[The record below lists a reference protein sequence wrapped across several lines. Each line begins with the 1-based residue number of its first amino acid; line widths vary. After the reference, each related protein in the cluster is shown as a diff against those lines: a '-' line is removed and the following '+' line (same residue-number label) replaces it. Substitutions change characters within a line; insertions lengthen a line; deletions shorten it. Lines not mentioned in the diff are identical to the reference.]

1 MTAFAASTKAYW
13 YLTRSTGVVTLLLLT
28 AIVILGTL
36 GPLRVAGSARW
47 PRFTIG
53 QLHRDASLLVLAL
66 LVVHIITS
74 VLDSFAPIGL
84 LDAVVPLHSSYRPL
98 WLGFGALAFD
108 LLVALTV
115 TSLVRRRLGYTAWRR
130 VHWLA
135 YASFPVAVL
144 HSLGAGSDAKSV
156 WLLWL
161 TAVCVAATVL
171 AVIAR
176 IIRSAEGT
184 PSLRAGWVAAAV
196 LTPLGLAGFAVQGP
210 LRAGWA
216 SRAGT
221 PVALLYGNPKAAT
234 ARLPAAA
241 ASAPSAP
248 VPRLARFSA
257 ELSGRFTTSTAPGG
271 AVIDMAMSLH
281 GATAGQLRVRLAGQP
296 IPGGGL
302 SLVGSQV
309 DLVTPGLRHALA
321 GSVVSLD
328 GQHFV
333 AKVRSPGLVYDLS
346 ANLNIDTGTGTVSGR
361 LDAAPVSS

>member
-28 AIVILGTL
+28 AIVILGIL
-36 GPLRVAGSARW
+36 GPLRVSGSARW

-74 VLDSFAPIGL
+74 VLDRFAPIGL

-108 LLVALTV
+108 LLVALTA
-115 TSLVRRRLGYTAWRR
+115 TSLVRRRLGYAAWRR
-130 VHWLA
+130 IHWLA

-161 TAVCVAATVL
+161 TVACVAATVL

-176 IIRSAEGT
+176 IIRSDGT
-184 PSLRAGWVAAAV
+184 PSARAGWVAAAV
-196 LTPLGLAGFAVQGP
+196 LTPLGLAVFAVQGP
-210 LRAGWA
+210 LRSGWA

-221 PVALLYGNPKAAT
+221 PATLLRASSSAAAT
-234 ARLPAAA
+234 RAPAAA
-241 ASAPSAP
+241 LSVSAPPAS
-248 VPRLARFSA
+248 RIARFSA
-257 ELSGRFTTSTAPGG
+257 DLSGRLTTSSASGG
-271 AVIDMAMSLH
+271 ALIDMAMSLH
-281 GATAGQLRVRLAGQP
+281 GASTGQLRVRLAGQP

-309 DLVTPGLRHALA
+309 DLVTPSLSHALA
-321 GSVVSLD
+321 GSVVSLN
-328 GQHFV
+328 GRHFV
-333 AKVRSPGLVYDLS
+333 AKVSGPGLVYDLS
-346 ANLNIDTGTGTVSGR
+346 ADLNIDTGTGSVSGR
-361 LDAAPVSS
+361 LDAVPATP